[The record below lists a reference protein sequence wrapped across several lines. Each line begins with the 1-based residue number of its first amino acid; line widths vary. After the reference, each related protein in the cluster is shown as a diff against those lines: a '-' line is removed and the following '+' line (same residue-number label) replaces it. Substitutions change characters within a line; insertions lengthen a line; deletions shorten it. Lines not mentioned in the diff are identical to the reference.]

1 MQKNK
6 MDGLEQLRQSRL
18 LELQQETAEEQ
29 QAQQQIAQLEA
40 LVKSK
45 MTKEAVSRYAALK
58 SMHPEKAMQALLVLA
73 QLIQA
78 KQAAVIDDIHLKM
91 LLAKINPEKKEFT
104 ITRK

>member
-1 MQKNK
+1 

-18 LELQQETAEEQ
+18 LELQQETIEEQ
-29 QAQQQIAQLEA
+29 QAQQQISQLEA

-45 MTKEAVSRYAALK
+45 MTKEAISRYATLK
-58 SMHPEKAMQALLVLA
+58 SAHPEKAMQTLLVLA

-78 KQAAVIDDIHLKM
+78 KQVTIIDDMHLRM
-91 LLAKINPEKKEFT
+91 LLTKINPEKRDFK